1 LKALNHRTFGAMSG
15 TDHPDP
21 TLRTRAQ
28 SLLRNAILDGHFVA
42 GQKLV
47 ERELCDLTGA
57 SRSSLRE
64 ALVNLETNGL
74 IEHQSYRGYSVS
86 RLNVQKV
93 REIFEL
99 RASVET
105 LAAELFTERASVQE
119 VVALGEALSALEQCQ
134 ESFDLAQMR
143 AVKERYYEVLFTG
156 CRNGEI
162 RRALGNV
169 IDRIHLL
176 RIQLMQDPARRIAS
190 LAEMRSL
197 TSALV
202 KRDRLAARAASQA
215 HIRAARDAVLNS
227 MAQDDVDPRAA
238 TTESGESPEYRI

>member
-1 LKALNHRTFGAMSG
+1 MAQTGSTNLKNNDENSLDSFSDSNRLDT
-15 TDHPDP
+15 

-28 SLLRNAILDGHFVA
+28 SLLRNAIFDGRFKA

-47 ERELCDLTGA
+47 ERELCELTGA

-74 IEHQSYRGYSVS
+74 IERQSYRGFSVS
-86 RLNVQKV
+86 SIDAQKV

-119 VVALGEALSALEQCQ
+119 VVALGEVFSALEQCQ
-134 ESFDLAQMR
+134 KHFDLGQMQTIKR
-143 AVKERYYEVLFTG
+143 RYYEVLFSG
-156 CRNGEI
+156 CRNEEI

-169 IDRIHLL
+169 IDRIYFL
-176 RIQLMQDPARRIAS
+176 RSQLMQDPARREAS
-190 LAEMRSL
+190 LAEIRRL
-197 TSALV
+197 TSALI
-202 KRDRLAARAASQA
+202 KRDKLAARAASLA
-215 HIRAARDAVLNS
+215 HIEAARDAVLNG
-227 MAQDDVDPRAA
+227 MALEQA
-238 TTESGESPEYRI
+238 SSH

>member
-1 LKALNHRTFGAMSG
+1 LRVIN
-15 TDHPDP
+15 PDAVP
-21 TLRTRAQ
+21 GVDRLDKTMRSRAQ
-28 SLLRNAILDGHFVA
+28 GLLRNAILDGQLVA

-47 ERELCDLTGA
+47 ERELCEMTGA

-74 IEHQSYRGYSVS
+74 IERESYRGFTVS
-86 RLNVQKV
+86 RLNAQKV

-119 VVALGEALSALEQCQ
+119 VVALSENLSALEKCLPG
-134 ESFDLAQMR
+134 SDLAEMR
-143 AVKERYYEVLFTG
+143 IAKERYYEVLFTG
-156 CRNGEI
+156 CRNEEI

-176 RIQLMQDPARRIAS
+176 RSQLMQDAARREAS
-190 LAEMRSL
+190 VDEMRQL
-197 TSALV
+197 TTALIN
-202 KRDRLAARAASQA
+202 RDRLAARAASLA
-215 HIRAARDAVLNS
+215 HIEAARDAVLNG
-227 MAQDDVDPRAA
+227 MAEQTTRANVPA
-238 TTESGESPEYRI
+238 SEASA

>member
-1 LKALNHRTFGAMSG
+1 MRAEIKQVIDIESG
-15 TDHPDP
+15 VDQGDT

-28 SLLRNAILDGHFVA
+28 SLLRSAILDGQLKA

-47 ERELCDLTGA
+47 ERELCELTGA

-74 IEHQSYRGYSVS
+74 IERESYRGFSVS
-86 RLNVQKV
+86 RLDARKV

-119 VVALGEALSALEQCQ
+119 VVALSDALTALEQCQ
-134 ESFDLAQMR
+134 ESVDLAKMR
-143 AVKERYYEVLFTG
+143 SVKERYYDVLFTG
-156 CRNGEI
+156 CRNEEV

-176 RIQLMQDPARRIAS
+176 RSQMMQDSSRRDAS
-190 LAEMRSL
+190 LAEMRRL
-197 TSALV
+197 TSALIN
-202 KRDRLAARAASQA
+202 RDRLAARAASLA
-215 HIRAARDAVLNS
+215 HIEAARDAVLNG
-227 MAQDDVDPRAA
+227 MAQELTEHEVSPSEA
-238 TTESGESPEYRI
+238 TV

>member
-1 LKALNHRTFGAMSG
+1 VAQAGLNKLKNVYESNFGSTSAGSRLD
-15 TDHPDP
+15 T

-28 SLLRNAILDGHFVA
+28 SLLRDAILDGYFKA

-74 IEHQSYRGYSVS
+74 IERQSYRGFSVS
-86 RLNVQKV
+86 RLNAQKV

-156 CRNGEI
+156 CRNEEI

-176 RIQLMQDPARRIAS
+176 RSQLMQDPARREIS
-190 LAEMRSL
+190 LAEMRQL

-202 KRDRLAARAASQA
+202 KRDRFAARAASLA
-215 HIRAARDAVLNS
+215 HIEAARDAVLTG
-227 MAQDDVDPRAA
+227 MTQDQAVGVEEARV
-238 TTESGESPEYRI
+238 

>member
-1 LKALNHRTFGAMSG
+1 MRVINADNAVAVPGVDRLDKTMRS
-15 TDHPDP
+15 
-21 TLRTRAQ
+21 RAQ
-28 SLLRNAILDGHFVA
+28 GLLRSAILDGRLKA

-47 ERELCDLTGA
+47 ERELCDMTGA

-74 IEHQSYRGYSVS
+74 IERESYRGFSVS
-86 RLNVQKV
+86 LLDAQKV

-119 VVALGEALSALEQCQ
+119 VVALSEALSALEKCNLG
-134 ESFDLAQMR
+134 FDLAQMR
-143 AVKERYYEVLFTG
+143 VAKEQYYEVLFTG
-156 CRNGEI
+156 CRNEEI

-176 RIQLMQDPARRIAS
+176 RSQLMQDAARREAS
-190 LAEMRSL
+190 LIEMRQL
-197 TSALV
+197 TTALIN
-202 KRDRLAARAASQA
+202 RDRLAARAASLA
-215 HIRAARDAVLNS
+215 HIEAARDAVLNG
-227 MAQDDVDPRAA
+227 MAQQFIDRQAG
-238 TTESGESPEYRI
+238 ESGATA

>member
-1 LKALNHRTFGAMSG
+1 MAASEPIILNSLNERSSASSSG
-15 TDHPDP
+15 TDRLDT

-28 SLLRNAILDGHFVA
+28 GQLRDAILDGYFKA

-74 IEHQSYRGYSVS
+74 IERQSYRGFSVS
-86 RLNVQKV
+86 RLDARKV

-105 LAAELFTERASVQE
+105 LAAELFAERASVQE
-119 VVALGEALSALEQCQ
+119 VVALGEALAALEQCQ

-156 CRNGEI
+156 CRNDEI

-176 RIQLMQDPARRIAS
+176 RSQLMQDPARREIS
-190 LAEMRSL
+190 LAEMRRL

-202 KRDRLAARAASQA
+202 KRDRLAARAASLA
-215 HIRAARDAVLNS
+215 HIEAARDAVLTG
-227 MAQDDVDPRAA
+227 MALEQRNG
-238 TTESGESPEYRI
+238 TEEGGV

>member
-1 LKALNHRTFGAMSG
+1 MRVIN
-15 TDHPDP
+15 PDNAVAVP
-21 TLRTRAQ
+21 GVDRLDKTMRSRAQ
-28 SLLRNAILDGHFVA
+28 GLLRSAILDGRLKA

-47 ERELCDLTGA
+47 ERELCDMTGA

-74 IEHQSYRGYSVS
+74 IERESYRGFSVS
-86 RLNVQKV
+86 LLDAQKV

-119 VVALGEALSALEQCQ
+119 VVALSEALLALEKCNL
-134 ESFDLAQMR
+134 SFDLAQMR
-143 AVKERYYEVLFTG
+143 VAKEQYYEVLFTG
-156 CRNGEI
+156 CRNEEI

-176 RIQLMQDPARRIAS
+176 RSQLMQDSARREVS
-190 LAEMRSL
+190 LVEMRQL
-197 TSALV
+197 TTVLIN
-202 KRDRLAARAASQA
+202 RDRLAARAASLA
-215 HIRAARDAVLNS
+215 HIEAARDAALNG
-227 MAQDDVDPRAA
+227 MARQSDDQQPGVSEA
-238 TTESGESPEYRI
+238 TA

>member
-1 LKALNHRTFGAMSG
+1 MAASVPIKLNSINEPGPASSSG
-15 TDHPDP
+15 TDRLDT

-28 SLLRNAILDGHFVA
+28 SLLRDAILDGYFKA

-74 IEHQSYRGYSVS
+74 IERQSYRGFSVS
-86 RLNVQKV
+86 RLNARKV

-119 VVALGEALSALEQCQ
+119 VVALGEALAALEQCN
-134 ESFDLAQMR
+134 ETFDLAQMR

-156 CRNGEI
+156 CRNDEI

-176 RIQLMQDPARRIAS
+176 STLR
-190 LAEMRSL
+190 
-197 TSALV
+197 
-202 KRDRLAARAASQA
+202 
-215 HIRAARDAVLNS
+215 
-227 MAQDDVDPRAA
+227 
-238 TTESGESPEYRI
+238 